1 MVAIGQLLSTLT
13 LNVICSDVSAN
24 TTVDYYLLL
33 EDNEFLKQASL
44 ANNLQELYDW
54 VNENY

>member
-1 MVAIGQLLSTLT
+1 MVAIGQLLSSLT
-13 LNVICSDVSAN
+13 LNVICASVSDH

-33 EDNEFLKQASL
+33 EDEDFLKQASR
-44 ANNLQELYDW
+44 ADRFEELYDW

>member
-13 LNVICSDVSAN
+13 LRVICSDVAAN

-33 EDNEFLKQASL
+33 EDEEFLKQASR
-44 ANNLQELYDW
+44 ADSFQELYDW
-54 VNENY
+54 VEENY

>member
-1 MVAIGQLLSTLT
+1 MVAIGQLLSSLT
-13 LNVICSDVSAN
+13 LNVIASAVSAH

-33 EDNEFLKQASL
+33 EDNDFLTQASK
-44 ANNLQELYDW
+44 ADNLNELIEW

>member
-1 MVAIGQLLSTLT
+1 MVAIGQLLSSLT

-33 EDNEFLKQASL
+33 EDNEFLKQASR
-44 ANNLQELYDW
+44 ADNFQELYDW